1 MAEKQVIDTVQL
13 DMIVNTGK
21 SVENTNNLAN
31 GIDRLTKTFVTHK
44 DGVLQTENV
53 YKKVGNQIT
62 QIITKYN
69 KLGEVL
75 SVVTKE
81 GIIEKVKAPKK
92 VPAPKIKV
100 PAPKKVTEPKKVP
113 EPKKVSKTEEF
124 EKQIKIGAIIGK
136 LYFIRNITK
145 RLGQSLANIV
155 QYGIDFTETLNL
167 WQTSMR
173 GNIGVARTFISEM
186 NRAYGVAE
194 ATLMKYQ
201 AVFKNMLSALGSLN
215 ESTAYNLSES
225 LTQMALDFASL
236 YNTSIDEAM
245 NKFQAVL
252 SGQVRPIRSISGYD
266 ITENT
271 IFQLYKQMGGEKTM
285 RQLDQVEKR
294 LLRIYAVFQQMST
307 TSALGDLE
315 KTLTTNANQLRV
327 MKELAIETATWFGNG
342 ISYLIQESGILI
354 EINALLYAIKEIAK
368 SFAYESGYKEDNFIS
383 GIFDDSTAASEAVSE
398 LQGKLAGFDKFQVL
412 QSAGGDDKT
421 DVESIVANA
430 LKEYQSLYKNVVN
443 PAVARGEEILK
454 SLGLKLEEITGASGE
469 IIKIWSGAGLDEI
482 KSKILGISGALMSLI
497 ATSITNRIIKAISA
511 IDAATRSIKLFNAIS
526 SIALYSGIFLII
538 YALSDLIKNWDKM
551 SAGARI
557 AKIAIL
563 GVGVA
568 LTIFATLSKI
578 ATAKTTLFTTALKLQ
593 KAAAYGLAV
602 AGIGLLITNLTLL
615 IGAWDKMTDFERVI
629 SIFGAIGAAALTA
642 AAAIAAFHGAWT
654 MGTAVVAIVG
664 GLTAITAAFVGFK
677 ASMRELENTEKYA
690 NGGIA
695 TKGSLFLA
703 GESGPELVT
712 KTSGGNSTIMNMEQ
726 LQYAITKGMIIAMSS
741 FETEQ
746 TQNIS
751 INVGS
756 QNWFNITRKVAR
768 ENGYDLVKV
777 K

>member
-1 MAEKQVIDTVQL
+1 MAEKQVIDTIQL
-13 DMIVNTGK
+13 NMVVNTSNAVK
-21 SVENTNNLAN
+21 NTDNLTN
-31 GIDRLTKTFVTHK
+31 SIDRL
-44 DGVLQTENV
+44 E
-53 YKKVGNQIT
+53 KKYTNLGQGKSQKLTSNINNNSA
-62 QIITKYN
+62 N
-69 KLGEVL
+69 KL
-75 SVVTKE
+75 
-81 GIIEKVKAPKK
+81 
-92 VPAPKIKV
+92 
-100 PAPKKVTEPKKVP
+100 
-113 EPKKVSKTEEF
+113 F
-124 EKQIKIGAIIGK
+124 NFGALIGK

-173 GNIGVARTFISEM
+173 GNISVARAFISEM

-201 AVFKNMLSALGSLN
+201 AIFKNMLSALGGVN

-294 LLRIYAVFQQMST
+294 LLRIYAVFQQMGT
-307 TSALGDLE
+307 TGALGDLE
-315 KTLTTNANQLRV
+315 KTLATNANQLRI

-342 ISYLIQESGILI
+342 ISYLVQESGILI
-354 EINALLYAIKEIAK
+354 EINGLLYAIKEIAK
-368 SFAYESGYKEDNFIS
+368 SFAYELGYKEDNFIS

-412 QSAGGDDKT
+412 QSTAGDDKT
-421 DVESIVANA
+421 DIESIVANA
-430 LKEYQSLYKNVVN
+430 LKEYQSLYKDVVN
-443 PAVARGEEILK
+443 PAVKRGEEILS
-454 SLGLKLEEITGASGE
+454 SLGLKLKEIKGDSGE
-469 IIKIWSGAGLDEI
+469 ITTIWSGEGLDEI
-482 KSKILGISGALMSLI
+482 KNKIIGITSALTALIGISITQKIIELVKQIKIFSTVTNGAL
-497 ATSITNRIIKAISA
+497 
-511 IDAATRSIKLFNAIS
+511 
-526 SIALYSGIFLII
+526 YGGIFLII
-538 YALSDLIKNWDKM
+538 YALSDLIQNWDKM
-551 SAGARI
+551 SST
-557 AKIAIL
+557 AKVVKITIL
-563 GVGVA
+563 GLGIA
-568 LTIFATLSKI
+568 LTTFATLSKI
-578 ATAKTTLFTTALKLQ
+578 AASSTTLLTTALKLQ
-593 KAAAYGLAV
+593 NIAAKGLAI
-602 AGIGLLITNLTLL
+602 AGIGLLISNITLL
-615 IGAWDKMTDFERVI
+615 ATSWDKMTNFERVI

-654 MGTAVVAIVG
+654 MGTAAIAIVG
-664 GLTAITAAFVGFK
+664 GLAAITAAFVGFK
-677 ASMRELENTEKYA
+677 ASMRDLENIEKHA
-690 NGGIA
+690 NGGTA

-703 GESGPELVT
+703 GEAGPELVT
-712 KTSGGNSTIMNMEQ
+712 KTSSGNSTIMNMEQ
-726 LQYAITKGMIIAMSS
+726 LQSAITKGMIIAMSS